1 MTTRKFGR
9 RSVDLSNENKVLFP
23 DDGITK
29 GDIIAYY
36 ESVADRILPFLKGR
50 PLVLERFPNGVG
62 ASGFYQK
69 QTGSYFPDW
78 IRTARVRKQ
87 GGWQD
92 LVVCDDVATLVY
104 LANQAAITLHPWLSC
119 AERIDC
125 PNLFIVDLDPPAG
138 KFEQARSAALHCR
151 TLLDELEVPAFL
163 KTTGSKALHV
173 VVPLAGKET
182 FDAVRTVATNLMKV
196 LAARH
201 PDDLT
206 TEQRIDKRRG
216 RVYLD
221 IARNA
226 YAQTAVAAYSVRA
239 LPGAPV
245 SMPIDWKELAQK
257 KLDARSYTIR
267 NALRRRVADPWADLR
282 RRRCTMAAMQKKLEK
297 IGDRH

>member
-1 MTTRKFGR
+1 MTTKKLGR
-9 RSVDLSNENKVLFP
+9 RTVELSNENKVLFP

-36 ESVADRILPFLKGR
+36 ENVADRILPFLKGR
-50 PLVLERFPNGVG
+50 PLVLERFPNGIG

-69 QTGSYFPDW
+69 QTGAYFPDW
-78 IRTARVRKQ
+78 IRTVRVRKQ
-87 GGWQD
+87 GGSQD

-119 AERIDC
+119 ADRIDC
-125 PNLFIVDLDPPAG
+125 PDLFIVDLDPPAG
-138 KFEQARSAALHCR
+138 KFDQARSAALQCR
-151 TLLDELEVPAFL
+151 ALLDELSMPAFL
-163 KTTGSKALHV
+163 KTTGSKGLHV
-173 VVPLAGKET
+173 VVPLAGKES
-182 FDAVRTVATNLMKV
+182 FDTVRAVATRLMAV

-201 PDDLT
+201 PDELT
-206 TEQRIDKRRG
+206 TEHRIDKRRG

-239 LPGAPV
+239 VPGAPV

-257 KLDARSYTIR
+257 KFDARSYTIR
-267 NALRRRVADPWADLR
+267 NALQRRGADPWADLR
-282 RRRCTMAAMQKKLEK
+282 RRRCTMSTLQKKL
-297 IGDRH
+297 DRLEH

>member
-1 MTTRKFGR
+1 MTTKKLGR
-9 RSVDLSNENKVLFP
+9 RTVELSNENKVLFP

-36 ESVADRILPFLKGR
+36 ENVADRILPFLKGR
-50 PLVLERFPNGVG
+50 PLVLERFPNGIG

-69 QTGSYFPDW
+69 QTGAYFPDW
-78 IRTARVRKQ
+78 IRTVRVRKQ
-87 GGWQD
+87 GGSQD

-119 AERIDC
+119 ADRIDC
-125 PNLFIVDLDPPAG
+125 PDLFIVDLDPPAG
-138 KFEQARSAALHCR
+138 KFDQARSAALQCR
-151 TLLDELEVPAFL
+151 ALLDELSFSAFL
-163 KTTGSKALHV
+163 TTTGSKGLHV
-173 VVPLAGKET
+173 VVPLAGKES
-182 FDAVRTVATNLMKV
+182 FDTVRAVATRLMAV

-201 PDDLT
+201 PDELT
-206 TEQRIDKRRG
+206 TEHRIDKRRG

-239 LPGAPV
+239 VPGAPV

-257 KLDARSYTIR
+257 KFDARSYTIR
-267 NALRRRVADPWADLR
+267 NALQRRGADPWADLR
-282 RRRCTMAAMQKKLEK
+282 RRRCTMSPLQKTLDRLE
-297 IGDRH
+297 H